1 MLEGDSQLII
11 LEVVSAS
18 TELRIDWDCELICK
32 IGSTYTKQV
41 LAKQTNKA
49 NKQKKNILRTVLI
62 GF

>member
-41 LAKQTNKA
+41 LAKQ
-49 NKQKKNILRTVLI
+49 KKNILRTVLI